1 MEIKIDN
8 IKIYIPQEY
17 DENAKYVLQ
26 VIVPQPAGRIGG
38 SDTHVLQLSYQQKK
52 CGMLKPIVLFC
63 RNPEYEQ
70 KLKSLNIGFIS
81 CVAESKIGKMLKSL
95 GKVPFID
102 KISILHSHQY
112 NANYLTYALKKKYKK
127 TYGKIPTV
135 MTCHGWIE
143 NNLHDK
149 FFTMLDFASYS
160 VADALITVCDKD
172 LKRLERKSKYRKKFL
187 TNIKNGVFQQQI
199 FNEDEII
206 EFKNKHNIDLN
217 KKTIAYVGRLA
228 PEKRIDGY
236 LTCCKELIKRGKD
249 FNYLIVGSG
258 DEDSKLK
265 EMAKQMGIINNVN
278 FIGFINPIDIV
289 YSSIDMLLLTSD
301 TEGTPRVVLEA
312 MSAGIPVV
320 ATNVGGLHEII
331 DGENGYL
338 VNKGAYI
345 TMAQKVD
352 DLICDENKYK
362 LFSANAKETIAKK
375 FSIKDMQEK
384 IDIVYKSILNK
395 GLV

>member
-1 MEIKIDN
+1 MEQMIDN
-8 IKIYIPQEY
+8 IKIFIPDEY
-17 DENAKYVLQ
+17 DSEAKYVLQ

-38 SDTHVLQLSYQQKK
+38 SDTHVLQLSNQQKSY
-52 CGMLKPIVLFC
+52 GMLKPIVLFC
-63 RNPEYEQ
+63 RNPEYEE
-70 KLKSLNIGFIS
+70 KLKLLNIGFIS
-81 CVAESKIGKMLKSL
+81 CVAEPKIGRMLKSL

-102 KISILHSHQY
+102 KISVIHSHQY

-160 VADALITVCDKD
+160 VADALITVCNKD
-172 LKRLERKSKYRKKFL
+172 LKRLERKSKYRKKLL
-187 TNIKNGVFQQQI
+187 TNIKNGVSQQKI
-199 FNEDEII
+199 FNQEQIK
-206 EFKNKHNIDLN
+206 EFKIKHNIDLN

-236 LTCCKELIKRGKD
+236 LTCCKELIKQGKD
-249 FNYLIVGSG
+249 FNFLIVGSG
-258 DEDSKLK
+258 DEESKLK
-265 EMAKQMGIINNVN
+265 EIAKQMGLLDKVN

-312 MSAGIPVV
+312 MLAGVPVV
-320 ATNVGGLHEII
+320 ATNVGGVHEII
-331 DGENGYL
+331 DGQNGYL
-338 VNKGAYI
+338 VGKGEYI
-345 TMAQKVD
+345 AMAHTVNE
-352 DLICDENKYK
+352 LINDENQYK
-362 LFSANAKETIAKK
+362 LLSKNAKETIDKK
-375 FSIKDMQEK
+375 FSIKDMQEQ
-384 IDIVYKSILNK
+384 IDNVYKSILK
-395 GLV
+395 KD